1 MKSARGLTLLE
12 VLASIV
18 ILGVL
23 MTVVLSPLTQLFAR
37 TAVSGRTLRLTTQA
51 QEIAESI
58 RGQWRAI
65 PYPAD
70 GSQESEAQQK
80 LRAQNRE
87 RYEKTCFQLP
97 RVSGA
102 RLQLEVWALD
112 RRGNEVSRLTW
123 HETCPATSPA
133 TIPPLKRLKV
143 TLSAD
148 DGTQSHLTLDVP
160 KP

>member
-1 MKSARGLTLLE
+1 VRSAGGLTLLE
-12 VLASIV
+12 VLASVV

-23 MTVVLSPLTQLFAR
+23 ITVVLAPLTQLFQR
-37 TAVSGRTLRLTTQA
+37 TAASAQTLRLTTQA

-70 GSQESEAQQK
+70 GGEEPEAQRK
-80 LRAQNRE
+80 LRAHNYE
-87 RYEKTCFQLP
+87 RYQKTCFQLP
-97 RVSGA
+97 RIDGA
-102 RLQLEVWALD
+102 RLDLEVWALD

-123 HETCPATSPA
+123 HETCPSSSSATV
-133 TIPPLKRLKV
+133 PPLKRLRI

-148 DGTQSHLTLDVP
+148 DGTQSHLVLDLP
-160 KP
+160 RP